1 MTPRAGGPHSA
12 FKLAFRTLLNG
23 GGYSYLIKATG
34 PRRCQRAA
42 ELATGGDGVA
52 IGGIP
57 IVRGQAVTKTF
68 KPPPEGLCP
77 GAYRVY
83 IAYSNPEAQQL
94 ENFPFATVRFVVS
107 G

>member
-1 MTPRAGGPHSA
+1 
-12 FKLAFRTLLNG
+12 
-23 GGYSYLIKATG
+23 
-34 PRRCQRAA
+34 
-42 ELATGGDGVA
+42 
-52 IGGIP
+52 
-57 IVRGQAVTKTF
+57 VRGQAVTRTF